1 MKTKIQVTVALLVM
15 LGVTYWALTSIWP
28 RQYTGSNIM
37 FPIGSGHV
45 VISHAGDGAIPI
57 EMRAESRTTI
67 FRVASTELG
76 LSESAKR
83 QGTGRDA
90 FYAVNFELPPG
101 EARIDVTRGS
111 GLLLISRADTPI
123 EATVMPVAANT
134 MRWILIGAGAVIA
147 WALYYISKVTE
158 HRWVEWLRNRLARR
172 SMQPTGATGS

>member
-1 MKTKIQVTVALLVM
+1 MKTKIKVAVALLVM
-15 LGVTYWALTSIWP
+15 IGVTYWALTSIWP

-45 VISHAGDGAIPI
+45 VINHAGAEAIPI
-57 EMRAESRTTI
+57 EMRAESRNTI
-67 FRVASTELG
+67 FRVASAELG

-90 FYAVNFELPPG
+90 FYAVHFELPPG

-111 GLLLISRADTPI
+111 GVLLITRADTPI
-123 EATVMPVAANT
+123 NATVTPVSVGT

-147 WALYYISKVTE
+147 WALYYISKTTD
-158 HRWVEWLRNRLARR
+158 HRWVESLRNKVSRR
-172 SMQPTGATGS
+172 GMQPSGAASS